1 MFFHDHSR
9 FIYKISW
16 AWAFIL
22 FLVMTGGGG
31 HRIKFLKDMLIDI
44 LVHWIRVETSEGG
57 RIEGVQVIHPSNLEE
72 FSWSRRAN
80 HRQSKEWIGNAG

>member
-1 MFFHDHSR
+1 
-9 FIYKISW
+9 
-16 AWAFIL
+16 
-22 FLVMTGGGG
+22 
-31 HRIKFLKDMLIDI
+31 MLIDI

-57 RIEGVQVIHPSNLEE
+57 RIEGVEVIHPSNLEE